1 MSIGSVFETLWG
13 NDVMLVCGR
22 VGTGGVVGCGETAR
36 AAEGAIRALLSFY
49 CLAVL
54 CVVETSWSEARRR

>member
-1 MSIGSVFETLWG
+1 MMSCWSVA
-13 NDVMLVCGR
+13 V

-36 AAEGAIRALLSFY
+36 AVEGAIRALLSFY